1 MSDSVQKNPPPTSNT
16 GVEKKSLSQNIDW
29 LEVTFKSGQIVKF
42 PDSLSS
48 EGEEC
53 NGFHGYTTGFKYT
66 DGRILMSNTSRPDMG
81 QHVIWSGESLRKTPI
96 PALELVSFMLSAGA
110 SITRIDLAVD
120 CIGYSLMASRATEE
134 IKNGNVKTRAQK
146 FPTWH
151 DPANPGYTQYIG
163 TKSSEIFARIYD
175 KAAEMGVVGDY
186 TRVELSLKSKRAHG
200 AARQI
205 VDGASYS
212 SLILGFVLFPE
223 WKEWNDAMADFAI
236 TIPAEKKESATKQ
249 WLLKQCASSLAKC
262 MLEDGDD
269 EFYFKFVDEVR
280 FQVQRGRAGSDQT

>member
-1 MSDSVQKNPPPTSNT
+1 MSSKKNPPPTSNT

-29 LEVTFKSGQIVKF
+29 LEVTFKSGQLVKF

-53 NGFHGYTTGFKYT
+53 NGFHGYTVGFKYT
-66 DGRILMSNTSRPDMG
+66 DGRILMSNPSRPDMG
-81 QHVIWSGESLRKTPI
+81 QHIIWSGESLRKTQM

-120 CIGYSLMASRATEE
+120 CIGYSLMASQATEE
-134 IKNGNVKTRAQK
+134 IKNGNIETRAQK
-146 FPTWH
+146 FPVWH
-151 DPANPGYTQYIG
+151 DPKNPGYTQYIG
-163 TKSSEIFARIYD
+163 TKSSEIFVRIYD
-175 KAAEMGVVGDY
+175 KAAEMGAKGDY

-205 VDGASYS
+205 VDGTSFNA
-212 SLILGFVLFPE
+212 LIQGYVRFPAWE
-223 WKEWNDAMADFAI
+223 AWNNAMADFAV
-236 TIPAEKKESATKQ
+236 TIPAEKKESATKK
-249 WLLKQCASSLAKC
+249 WLLKQCAASLAKC

-280 FQVQRGRAGSDQT
+280 FIVQKGRAGKD